1 MKIYY
6 INTDTFL
13 KNINTESLYYFSKD
27 EKFKS
32 EKRRVEF
39 SLDRFLVFF
48 VAKYIYSKIYPEI
61 LIKHNKP
68 YFKDL
73 KPHFSISHSKNI
85 VLVCFDD
92 FENGIDIEYIKDRN
106 FKKLFEYY
114 NITSVPVSKLN
125 FYRFWTEYEAK
136 VKLKSEINSSLT
148 GIFLNNFM
156 LSVTSNHSFDIKRK
170 LKIYEVK
177 SPIDIINPNE
187 LINLKEVIE
196 SKKKEKTLVIH
207 EMKTAL
213 SEFFAPLN
221 LNIE

>member
-13 KNINTESLYYFSKD
+13 KNIDIESLFFFSK
-27 EKFKS
+27 EENFKS
-32 EKRRVEF
+32 EKRKLEF
-39 SLDRFLVFF
+39 SLDRFLLFY
-48 VAKYIYSKIYPEI
+48 VAKYIYGKTYPEV
-61 LIKHNKP
+61 LIKHSKP

-73 KPHFSISHSKNI
+73 KIHFSISHSKNI
-85 VLVCFDD
+85 VLICFDEY
-92 FENGIDIEYIKDRN
+92 ENGVDIEFIKDRN
-106 FKKLFEYY
+106 FTNLFKYY
-114 NITSVPVSKLN
+114 NITDIPANKFN

-136 VKLKSEINSSLT
+136 VKLKSERKSSLT
-148 GIFLNNFM
+148 GLFLQNFM

-177 SPIDIINPNE
+177 SPIDNINPNE

-196 SKKKEKTLVIH
+196 SRKKEKTLVIH
-207 EMKTAL
+207 EIKTAF
-213 SEFFAPLN
+213 SEFFTPLN

>member
-13 KNINTESLYYFSKD
+13 KNIDLNSLFFFSKD
-27 EKFKS
+27 ENFKS
-32 EKRRVEF
+32 DKRKLEF
-39 SLDRFLVFF
+39 SLDRFLLFF
-48 VAKYIYSKIYPEI
+48 IAKKVYSRTYPEV

-73 KPHFSISHSKNI
+73 KSHFSISHSKNI
-85 VLVCFDD
+85 VMICFDD
-92 FENGIDIEYIKDRN
+92 YENGIDIEFIKDRN
-106 FKKLFEYY
+106 FTKLFKYY
-114 NITSVPVSKLN
+114 NITSIPANKWN

-136 VKLKSEINSSLT
+136 VKLKSELKSSLT
-148 GIFLNNFM
+148 GLFLKKFM
-156 LSVTSNHSFDIKRK
+156 FSVTSNHSFDIKRK

-196 SKKKEKTLVIH
+196 SKKNDKKLVIQ
-207 EMKTAL
+207 ETKTAL
-213 SEFFAPLN
+213 SEFFTPLN

>member
-1 MKIYY
+1 MKVYY
-6 INTDTFL
+6 SNTDTFL
-13 KNINTESLYYFSKD
+13 KNIDMESLFFFSKD
-27 EKFKS
+27 ENFKS
-32 EKRRVEF
+32 EKRKLEF
-39 SLDRFLVFF
+39 SLDRFLLFYI
-48 VAKYIYSKIYPEI
+48 AKQIYGKTYPEV

-85 VLVCFDD
+85 VLICFDD
-92 FENGIDIEYIKDRN
+92 YENGVDIEFIKDRN
-106 FKKLFEYY
+106 FTKLFEYY
-114 NITSVPVSKLN
+114 NITEVPANKLN
-125 FYRFWTEYEAK
+125 FYRFWTGYEAK
-136 VKLKSEINSSLT
+136 VKLKSEMKSSLT
-148 GIFLNNFM
+148 GLFLKSFM
-156 LSVTSNHSFDIKRK
+156 FSVTSNHSFDIRRK

-213 SEFFAPLN
+213 SEFFTPLN

>member
-1 MKIYY
+1 MKVYY

-13 KNINTESLYYFSKD
+13 KNIDMESLFFFSKD
-27 EKFKS
+27 ENFKS
-32 EKRRVEF
+32 EKRKLEF
-39 SLDRFLVFF
+39 SLDRFLLFYI
-48 VAKYIYSKIYPEI
+48 AKQIYGKTYPEV

-85 VLVCFDD
+85 VLICFDD
-92 FENGIDIEYIKDRN
+92 YENGVDIEFIKDRN
-106 FKKLFEYY
+106 FTKLFEYY
-114 NITSVPVSKLN
+114 NITNIPANRFN

-136 VKLKSEINSSLT
+136 VKLKSELKSSLT
-148 GIFLNNFM
+148 GLFLQNFM

-177 SPIDIINPNE
+177 SPIDNINPNE

-213 SEFFAPLN
+213 SEFFTPLN